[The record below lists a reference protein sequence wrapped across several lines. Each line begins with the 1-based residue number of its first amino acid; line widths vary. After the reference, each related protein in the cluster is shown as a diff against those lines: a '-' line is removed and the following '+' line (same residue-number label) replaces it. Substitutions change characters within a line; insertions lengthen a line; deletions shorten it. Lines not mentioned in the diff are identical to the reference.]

1 MANVLDFEAVAKL
14 KITRSA
20 YDYVAGSVDSEFT
33 LRRNRQ
39 AFDWASIVPRAVGD
53 GGLIDLSTS
62 VLGVKMSAP
71 IIVAPTAGHG
81 QMHADG
87 EKATHQGST
96 AAGALMSVSSNA
108 SFPIDEVAKAAK
120 GPLWSQLYA
129 AETQDL
135 TRDRVERALQAGCQA
150 ICFTVDVQY
159 SSHRERVLHDR
170 NLNIAPPGP
179 GGQTPRRARGTPPP
193 ALPYR
198 LRGQNPDNTWQRVEE
213 IRAYTWLRRDGRIVD
228 RAHWKLLFE
237 PQVPWRRAFP
247 FERKDAVAAGSK
259 HFRELLEVPLFP
271 DALATLDQ
279 LGARYTLGVLS
290 NSPTARYALTK
301 LGLASRFAA
310 ITMADDPYRKPH
322 RQAFE
327 DACTALD
334 STADTT
340 IYVGDS
346 FANDIE
352 GALDAGLRAV
362 WVDRFGDGHPLPFG
376 AWRVDR
382 LSKLPDVIESF
393 A

>member
-1 MANVLDFEAVAKL
+1 MPATTILFDLD
-14 KITRSA
+14 
-20 YDYVAGSVDSEFT
+20 DT
-33 LRRNRQ
+33 LI
-39 AFDWASIVPRAVGD
+39 DWPAAIDRAID
-53 GGLIDLSTS
+53 GGL
-62 VLGVKMSAP
+62 A
-71 IIVAPTAGHG
+71 
-81 QMHADG
+81 
-87 EKATHQGST
+87 
-96 AAGALMSVSSNA
+96 
-108 SFPIDEVAKAAK
+108 
-120 GPLWSQLYA
+120 A
-129 AETQDL
+129 AELPVERL
-135 TRDRVERALQAGCQA
+135 TRESL
-150 ICFTVDVQY
+150 
-159 SSHRERVLHDR
+159 
-170 NLNIAPPGP
+170 
-179 GGQTPRRARGTPPP
+179 
-193 ALPYR
+193 
-198 LRGQNPDNTWQRVEE
+198 WEE

-322 RQAFE
+322 RLAFE
-327 DACTALD
+327 GACAALD